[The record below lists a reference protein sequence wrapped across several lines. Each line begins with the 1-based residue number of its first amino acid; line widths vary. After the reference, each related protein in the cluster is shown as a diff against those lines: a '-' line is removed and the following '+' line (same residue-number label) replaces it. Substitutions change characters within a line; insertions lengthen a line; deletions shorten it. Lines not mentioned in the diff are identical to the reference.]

1 MMAASS
7 IRSSGENMGDL
18 DGTLNEKKASL
29 SKNFMNDYEWFWM
42 KIMKCKGLHIRLEK
56 NFSRKFKLDHLLLF
70 YIVLNL
76 FEKF

>member
-29 SKNFMNDYEWFWM
+29 SKNFMNDYE
-42 KIMKCKGLHIRLEK
+42 
-56 NFSRKFKLDHLLLF
+56 
-70 YIVLNL
+70 
-76 FEKF
+76 